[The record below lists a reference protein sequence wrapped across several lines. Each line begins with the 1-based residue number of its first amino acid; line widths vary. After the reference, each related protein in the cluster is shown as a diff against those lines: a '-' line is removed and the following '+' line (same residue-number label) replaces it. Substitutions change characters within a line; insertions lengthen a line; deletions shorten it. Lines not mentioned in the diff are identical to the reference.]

1 MKVRPAMF
9 RRSRVLPPRTMALP
23 MALIMALMAA
33 LLLSATVSLG
43 QGKGKTPRPKPVV
56 VAPVR
61 SVTDPPTFRAS
72 GLLSPM
78 SKALLSVEV
87 AGRVT
92 AIKRREGEYVKKG
105 QVLAVLNNTDLKL
118 NRMVLRA
125 RVKEAEAE
133 LLQSRQSLKRTSEL
147 HRQNLASLEKYENVT
162 ASAQVMK
169 ARHASA
175 VAQLKRV
182 QTQVELL
189 TVRAPISG
197 QIIKTDLEI
206 GQWISS
212 NKPIFEIYNFSR
224 FELLVGLPGKFMN
237 KVSTDSAVK
246 VNVGEIGE
254 VLQGKILAVVR
265 HVDAFSGNFKL
276 RISADN
282 PRGLP
287 LSGLLAHIAVPVGG
301 GEAVL
306 TVPRDAIVRRGG
318 KTTVVVVREGKAQIV
333 AVSVKGNI
341 NQSDVIVAG
350 TLKAKEEVV
359 VRGNERLF
367 PGTPVMI
374 TGKL

>member
-1 MKVRPAMF
+1 MMG
-9 RRSRVLPPRTMALP
+9 
-23 MALIMALMAA
+23 
-33 LLLSATVSLG
+33 LLLCTGVSLG
-43 QGKGKTPRPKPVV
+43 QGKGKGKAPRPKPVV

-61 SVTDPPTFRAS
+61 SVTDPPTFKAS

-92 AIKRREGEYVKKG
+92 AIKRREGDYVKKG
-105 QVLAVLNNTDLKL
+105 HVLAVLNNTDLEL

-133 LLQSRQSLKRTSEL
+133 LLQSRQSLRRTSEL

-162 ASAQVMK
+162 ASAQVME

-182 QTQVELL
+182 QTQVDLL
-189 TVRAPISG
+189 TLRAPISG

-206 GQWISS
+206 GQWINS

-224 FELLVGLPGKFMN
+224 FELLVGLPGKFLN
-237 KVSTDSAVK
+237 KVSKGSMVK

-276 RISADN
+276 RIGADN

-287 LSGLLAHIAVPVGG
+287 LSGLLARIAVPVGG

-318 KTTVVVVREGKAQIV
+318 KTTVVVVRGGKAQIV
-333 AVSVKGNI
+333 PVSVKGNI
-341 NQSDVIVAG
+341 NQSDVIVDG